1 MSAVSKSVM
10 PRSSALWTTLR
21 VASRSIRPPKLLQP
35 KPTRETRRP
44 ELPRLRSCIRSP
56 SIPAAK
62 AREVARRHALGPER
76 VLRRGGVLVADRQA
90 AHHDLFGGKPELA
103 PDRRVERRERRL
115 GAGVEAVAARRRHDI
130 AEEDAVIEPAADLE
144 PAVDREDHADGRVEE
159 DEVARVLRLHPR
171 RLAAGDAEEAVEV
184 PADLAASRQI
194 RLEEAIRVVL
204 VLGAMRRA
212 FGMRPHERGGE
223 ALLGLAREHVYAPG
237 LHVGAAR
244 RPRRDVED
252 TLDERA
258 RHRGWQEGAHRSARC
273 DRRFDDRRGAGI
285 RHPPRPPY
293 FATRTTSLP
302 KFLPLSRPMKA
313 WGALSRPSTTS
324 SRYLILPSRS
334 HSPTSVANSRAWA
347 WKSQTMKPR
356 MVRRFVNTARKIAA
370 VRSGPGGSSVML

>member
-1 MSAVSKSVM
+1 M

-21 VASRSIRPPKLLQP
+21 VASRSMRPPKLLQP
-35 KPTRETRRP
+35 RPTSDTRRP
-44 ELPRLRSCIRSP
+44 DDPRLRSCIRFS
-56 SIPAAK
+56 SRPAAK
-62 AREVARRHALGPER
+62 ARELARRHALGPEP

-90 AHHDLFGGKPELA
+90 AHHDLFVGKPELA
-103 PDRRVERRERRL
+103 PDRRVERRERRR
-115 GAGVEAVAARRRHDI
+115 GAGVEAVSARRRHDV
-130 AEEDAVIEPAADLE
+130 AEADAVVEPAADLE
-144 PAVDREDHADGRVEE
+144 AAVDREDHADGRVEE

-171 RLAAGDAEEAVEV
+171 RLAARDAEEAVEV
-184 PADLAASRQI
+184 PADLAAPSQI
-194 RLEEAIRVVL
+194 RLEELVGVVL

-223 ALLGLAREHVYAPG
+223 ALLGFAREHVDAPG

-252 TLDERA
+252 ALDQFA
-258 RHRGWQEGAHRSARC
+258 RHRRRQEGAHRAARC

-285 RHPPRPPY
+285 RHAPRPPY

-302 KFLPLSRPMKA
+302 KFRPLSRPMKA

-324 SRYLILPSRS
+324 SRYLIRPSRS
-334 HSPTSVANSRAWA
+334 HWPTSVANSRACA

-356 MVRRFVNTARKIAA
+356 MVRRFVKTARKIAA